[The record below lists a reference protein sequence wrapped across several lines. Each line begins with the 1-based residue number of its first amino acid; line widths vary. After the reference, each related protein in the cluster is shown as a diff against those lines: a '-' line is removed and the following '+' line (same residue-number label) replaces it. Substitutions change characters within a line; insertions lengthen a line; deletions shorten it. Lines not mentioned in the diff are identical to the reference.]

1 MNPPGL
7 NEFVVFWHPFIRVAQ
22 LCCASHY
29 NAFRSKHHENSLKS
43 FVFLA
48 YFSLYIL
55 VNISLVTLATI
66 RGLQCETYT
75 NNTYKPQHKESAL
88 MYYINSL
95 TVLGN
100 SITHLTVHLEAVLC
114 GKRELKLFEK
124 LNMVDDI
131 FSNKLNHKMDYK
143 ARRAKFIRKIVIAF
157 SLSCILCTASSFSS
171 LPEQHHD
178 KYFMQ
183 PILILG
189 CVTNRVRWCYIALVL
204 SYVAETLNDLQIL
217 LRQHQIKNRKGS
229 KNEHEISDEY
239 DRIRYI
245 REIYST
251 IWCIVAL
258 LSDCYGWTIITFLLS
273 STLHSINASYWLY
286 INMSI
291 YKSMD
296 LNIRK
301 IRINL
306 KRMLQSMSIHHFV
319 SFHFS
324 FRHFAV
330 HVFRWNCFLVFL
342 YAFGKM

>member
-1 MNPPGL
+1 MNPPVP
-7 NEFVVFWHPFIRVAQ
+7 NDFETFWRPFIRVAQ

-29 NAFRSKHHENSLKS
+29 NIFRSKHRKNSIKS
-43 FVFLA
+43 FVLPA

-66 RGLQCETYT
+66 RGLQCEANT
-75 NNTYKPQHKESAL
+75 NITYKPLHKESAL

-100 SITHLTVHLEAVLC
+100 SITFLIVHLEAVLC
-114 GKRELKLFEK
+114 GKPEVKLFGK

-131 FSNKLNHKMDYK
+131 FLLKLNHKIDYNV
-143 ARRAKFIRKIVIAF
+143 RRSKFIRKIVIAF
-157 SLSCILCTASSFSS
+157 ALSCILCTASSFSP

-189 CVTNRVRWCYIALVL
+189 CVTNRVRWCYIALIL
-204 SYVAETLNDLQIL
+204 SNVAETLNDLQIL

-229 KNEHEISDEY
+229 KNEQEVNEEY

-251 IWCIVAL
+251 IWCAIAS
-258 LSDCYGWTIITFLLS
+258 LSDCYGWTIISFLLS
-273 STLHSINASYWLY
+273 STLHSINACYWLY
-286 INMSI
+286 INMNI

-301 IRINL
+301 IRTNL
-306 KRMLQSMSIHHFV
+306 K
-319 SFHFS
+319 
-324 FRHFAV
+324 
-330 HVFRWNCFLVFL
+330 
-342 YAFGKM
+342 